1 MFRMRHR
8 RRIRFV
14 VPYAIL
20 ALFPLLLTPGP
31 AARDYP
37 SPPKPEPAAE
47 RLAAGAAVRWAPWPT
62 LDWALSSPEARD
74 MDDAELERAFD
85 YARNRRS
92 QALLVI
98 RHGYVVKEWYAY
110 PWTKHTTQSGY
121 SVAKSFTSCLIGM
134 LIDEGRISGPDQRA
148 SDWITQWRGKEHEAI
163 TIRHL
168 LSMTSGI
175 YCTLNSDYVDL
186 LTAPNQTLYALGLP
200 LEAEPGRH
208 WEYNN
213 AAVQAL
219 AEVILKASGRQAKDY
234 ARERLWSVIG
244 MWNAD
249 WLTDETGNT
258 LTYQS
263 VIASAREFAKFGYL
277 FLRRGK
283 WVSRQ
288 VVSAGWVDQS
298 ARPSQS
304 LNRRYGF
311 LWWTN
316 HDGDY
321 WKDVP
326 ADAYAAVGAF
336 NQRVYVVPSLDLV
349 VVRLGE
355 EDFQWSDNAF
365 LGPVCK
371 AALR

>member
-1 MFRMRHR
+1 MIPM
-8 RRIRFV
+8 RRIRTISFL
-14 VPYAIL
+14 IL
-20 ALFPLLLTPGP
+20 AAALTAFLSAQPP
-31 AARDYP
+31 RPDARKLSD
-37 SPPKPEPAAE
+37 
-47 RLAAGAAVRWAPWPT
+47 RLAAVRTAPWPT
-62 LDWALSSPEARD
+62 LEWAFSSPEARD
-74 MDDAELERAFD
+74 MDDAELERAFA
-85 YARNRRS
+85 YAESHRS
-92 QALLVI
+92 KALLVT
-98 RHGYVVKEWYAY
+98 RHGYIVKERYAY
-110 PWTKHTTQSGY
+110 PWDRHSTNSGY

-134 LIDEGRISGPDQRA
+134 LIDEGKIAGLDQRA
-148 SDWITQWRGKEHEAI
+148 SDFIPQWRGTAHNAI

-168 LSMTSGI
+168 LSMTSGL
-175 YCTLNSDYVDL
+175 YTTTVSDYLEL
-186 LTAPNQTLYALGLP
+186 LAAPNQTLFALNLP
-200 LEAEPGRH
+200 LEASPGSH
-208 WEYNN
+208 WEYSN
-213 AAVQAL
+213 AAVQVL
-219 AEVILKASGRQAKDY
+219 SEVILKASGLQAKDY

-249 WLTDETGNT
+249 WMTDDAGNT

-277 FLRRGK
+277 FLRRGR

-298 ARPSQS
+298 AVPSQN

-316 HDGDY
+316 ADGDF
-321 WKDVP
+321 WVDVP

-336 NQRVYVVPSLDLV
+336 NQRIYVVPSLDLV

-371 AALR
+371 AVIR